1 MREWGIL
8 VAAFYFSVFC
18 SAADMSMSW
27 VTMRRAQE
35 SDLDSV
41 CKCDAQ
47 MTEEIYAPWLMS
59 VVPFPHTYVPQLIDQ
74 VLSHNKALYRRCS
87 AKVSR
92 RVFLWV
98 FEDRESAGI
107 VGFAL
112 CRLIPEGLV
121 LIDTLYVKPR
131 YRRRGI
137 VRWFIAQLAHLFPHV
152 RQLVLETLKNEGVA
166 SGGRCVAIAAYQA
179 LGFYR
184 MPVELLTQLR
194 HWFPASERFVLF
206 DERVWDCRRDI
217 YYERLVYECPVRDH
231 VFVAARKKITSLLW
245 NILGVIKMPINSTRE
260 CA

>member
-8 VAAFYFSVFC
+8 VAIFCVFVFC
-18 SAADMSMSW
+18 NAADMSW
-27 VTMRRAQE
+27 ITMRRAKE
-35 SDLDSV
+35 SDLNCVFECDS
-41 CKCDAQ
+41 Q
-47 MTEEIYAPWLMS
+47 MTEEIYASWLMS
-59 VVPFPHTYVPQLIDQ
+59 VVPFPHTYVPQLIEQ
-74 VLSHNKALYRRCS
+74 VLSYNKALYRRCS
-87 AKVSR
+87 GKVSR

-107 VGFAL
+107 AGFAL
-112 CRLIPEGLV
+112 CRLIPDGLV

-137 VRWFIAQLAHLFPHV
+137 VRWFIAHVSHLFPHV

-166 SGGRCVAIAAYQA
+166 SGERCAAIAAYQA

-194 HWFPASERFVLF
+194 HWFPASERFMLS
-206 DERVWDCRRDI
+206 DERVWDCRRYI

-231 VFVAARKKITSLLW
+231 VFIAARKKITSLLW

-260 CA
+260 RARE